1 MEPIPECRLP
11 DASGRSP
18 GFIIPIRS
26 SDIQFGCHSLLVPT
40 QLGLREQIIQTAGH
54 FGVLLSPDGF
64 PQNPRHESIPGLPAH
79 PGGVVDF
86 QEQVPWYGNL
96 DLQ

>member
-1 MEPIPECRLP
+1 M
-11 DASGRSP
+11 GRRQSLNAAFP
-18 GFIIPIRS
+18 TLQVDHQVS
-26 SDIQFGCHSLLVPT
+26 SFQFGCHSLLVPT